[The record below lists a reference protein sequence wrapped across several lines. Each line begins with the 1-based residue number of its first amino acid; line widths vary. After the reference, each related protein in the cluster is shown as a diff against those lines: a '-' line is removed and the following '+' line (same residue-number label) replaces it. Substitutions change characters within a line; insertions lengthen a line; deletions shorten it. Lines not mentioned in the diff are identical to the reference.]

1 MTIPLGLRDR
11 ILSMYQE
18 ALDFWPVP
26 TSELTLPTRY
36 GSIHVVS
43 TGPEDGPFAVFF
55 HGMSFPAPLTW
66 ATLEKP
72 FLVSHRV
79 IAPDTIGDVGKSE
92 LKSLKTRPRS
102 GSDYAR
108 WVEDVLSQLVPA
120 NRQIDIIGASYGAWI
135 VPVPAAARVQAE
147 IGLRCGVFDLNS
159 GCSEFVYGLAI
170 ADGLLCRGM
179 NKVLL
184 AASDTVSRIVDPD
197 DRATAVL
204 FGDAGGAVVLEA
216 VPGPGSLLSYDLGAD
231 GNLGDLIYQN
241 HGGYVVMDGHEVFRR
256 AVRAT
261 ASSATV
267 ALERAKVT
275 AADVRLFIPHQA
287 NLRIME
293 AVGARL
299 GIEPERTMVVVNW
312 TGNTSSASIP
322 FALTEAADGGRLHPG
337 RHLSRAA
344 AASSPR
350 LRCRVGL
357 CTTASNKG

>member
-159 GCSEFVYGLAI
+159 GCSGFVYGLAI

-179 NKVLL
+179 NKVLWLHLTRCL
-184 AASDTVSRIVDPD
+184 ASSIRMIEQP
-197 DRATAVL
+197 L
-204 FGDAGGAVVLEA
+204 C
-216 VPGPGSLLSYDLGAD
+216 
-231 GNLGDLIYQN
+231 
-241 HGGYVVMDGHEVFRR
+241 
-256 AVRAT
+256 
-261 ASSATV
+261 SSATPE
-267 ALERAKVT
+267 AL
-275 AADVRLFIPHQA
+275 
-287 NLRIME
+287 
-293 AVGARL
+293 
-299 GIEPERTMVVVNW
+299 
-312 TGNTSSASIP
+312 SSSRRFPA
-322 FALTEAADGGRLHPG
+322 PG
-337 RHLSRAA
+337 RC
-344 AASSPR
+344 SP
-350 LRCRVGL
+350 
-357 CTTASNKG
+357 TTSVPTATSAT